1 MKPLLYCS
9 DSLHEV
15 RGEQMRPL
23 KTLRRIWNDLR
34 QLKNV
39 EAYVVLLLVIVWVVV
54 SSIGIETLFPDEA
67 QRITIV
73 LNLILTALGILIFR
87 ITYSEQGN
95 ASQLDD
101 YLNDRS
107 TFEPFDTALKRKR
120 QLWIY
125 GASATNIINDHSRA
139 IHDEILN
146 RKDGEI
152 RIIIQNP
159 HAVHGMSILKQQIDE
174 NVSYQIQELESEI
187 ARSLRTFTLIQ
198 GWRDVAGRF
207 EYRLLD
213 FSPGFS
219 MVAFDPDQ
227 RDGKIIVE
235 FYGYANRDTND
246 RMHITLTRQ
255 ESEHWYNYWKGQFE
269 SMWEHA
275 TPPNP

>member
-1 MKPLLYCS
+1 
-9 DSLHEV
+9 
-15 RGEQMRPL
+15 MRPL
-23 KTLRRIWNDLR
+23 KTLRRIGKDLR
-34 QLKNV
+34 QFKNV
-39 EAYVVLLLVIVWVVV
+39 EAYVVLGLGMVWVVI
-54 SSIGIETLFPDEA
+54 STIGIETLFPDES
-67 QRITIV
+67 QRFSIA
-73 LNLILTALGILIFR
+73 LYLILAALGVLIFR
-87 ITYSEQGN
+87 ITYNGQETS
-95 ASQLDD
+95 SRLDD

-107 TFEPFDTALKRKR
+107 TFEPFHTALKGKR

-159 HAVHGMSILKQQIDE
+159 DAPDGMSVLKRQIDE
-174 NVSYQIQELESEI
+174 NVSYQIQELEAEI
-187 ARSLRTFTLIQ
+187 KRSLRTFALIE
-198 GWRDVAGRF
+198 GWKDVAGNF

-213 FSPGFS
+213 ISPGFS

-275 TPPNP
+275 QQPTP

>member
-1 MKPLLYCS
+1 
-9 DSLHEV
+9 
-15 RGEQMRPL
+15 MRPL
-23 KTLRRIWNDLR
+23 KTLQRIGKDLR

-39 EAYVVLLLVIVWVVV
+39 EAYVVLGLVVV
-54 SSIGIETLFPDEA
+54 WLVVSIVGIETLFPDES
-67 QRITIV
+67 QRFTLV
-73 LNLILTALGILIFR
+73 LNLILTALGVLIFR
-87 ITYSEQGN
+87 ITYSEQTAPTN
-95 ASQLDD
+95 LDD

-107 TFEPFDTALKRKR
+107 TFEPFHTALKGKR

-125 GASATNIINDHSRA
+125 GASATNIINDNSRA
-139 IHDEILN
+139 IHDQILN
-146 RKDGEI
+146 RKDGEL

-159 HAVHGMSILKQQIDE
+159 NAQAGMSVLKQQIDE
-174 NVSYQIQELESEI
+174 NVSYQIQELEAEI
-187 ARSLRTFTLIQ
+187 GRSLRTFSLIQ
-198 GWRDVAGRF
+198 GWKDVAGNF

-213 FSPGFS
+213 LSPGFS

-275 TPPNP
+275 NPPTP